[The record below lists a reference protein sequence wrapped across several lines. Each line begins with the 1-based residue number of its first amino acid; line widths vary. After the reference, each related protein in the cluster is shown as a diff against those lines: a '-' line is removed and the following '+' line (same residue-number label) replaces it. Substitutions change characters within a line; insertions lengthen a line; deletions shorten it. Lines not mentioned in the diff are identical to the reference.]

1 MTSKKFLIVMN
12 KVTSMQVNTVK
23 LLHRAGNVLL
33 CAMALFA
40 LGSCRDDLQE
50 PKESTHE
57 QTPQIPLENY
67 IGKVDIALEATLEP
81 MPDQSG
87 RGLSYSLMDRSEKI
101 GLDERILSLQRRIMR
116 VSLLHAWL

>member
-12 KVTSMQVNTVK
+12 KVTNMQVNAVK
-23 LLHRAGNVLL
+23 LLHRAGRVML
-33 CAMALFA
+33 CAMALLA

-87 RGLSYSLMDRSEKI
+87 RGLSYSLIDRKEKI
-101 GLDERILSLQRRIMR
+101 GLDGNTVPAEKDYADEFA
-116 VSLLHAWL
+116 HAWL